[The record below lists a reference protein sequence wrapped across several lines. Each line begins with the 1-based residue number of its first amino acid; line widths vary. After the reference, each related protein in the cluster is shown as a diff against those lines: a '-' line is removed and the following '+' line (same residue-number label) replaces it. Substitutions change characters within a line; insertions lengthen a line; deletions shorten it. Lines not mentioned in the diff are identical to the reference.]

1 MGWFLAVVAFLIQI
15 LCCVYAKTRLAR
27 LLPLLITAAVTAL
40 TLIVGLSSGFWAFAG
55 GAVLLWG
62 EGKILFAVILA
73 WVIYKIAVFT
83 KK

>member
-1 MGWFLAVVAFLIQI
+1 MGWFLAVAAFLIQI
-15 LCCVYAKTRLAR
+15 LCCVYARTKLVR
-27 LLPLLITAAVTAL
+27 LLVTAAVTVL
-40 TLIVGLSSGFWAFAG
+40 TLIAGLSGGFWGFAG

-62 EGKILFAVILA
+62 EGKIFFAVILA